1 MTIQVKVKPNAH
13 QARRVGTHEAGA
25 VGVIRV
31 AVPERGSPS
40 DAWTLCQCPT
50 STRTASATCRS
61 RYTRGL
67 LQAAGVE
74 VHATPLIFNP
84 RQLESTMIRRTFFCA
99 AAALA
104 LLAAPAFAQDN
115 WPSKPVKLISPFPAG
130 GTSDVMARMVAD
142 ALSKE
147 FGQQFVVDNIGGAG
161 GTIGTGRAAKMA
173 ADGYTLVQTGVGQNA
188 VAHGLN
194 PNVGYDS
201 MKDFVHISQVHSGP
215 NVLVVHPSTPFKTFK
230 ELVDYVRKNP
240 GKLNYGF
247 THAASGHMAMELLK
261 LEASKCPPTKD
272 CNGFFMVGI
281 PYRGGGPMMQDL
293 LGGQI
298 PLMFIN
304 QDVALQHVKTGK
316 LRALALTSAQRNPL
330 YPDVPTIA
338 ESGFPGFQALS
349 WSGLSAIK
357 GTPQPIVDK
366 LEAAMKKIMTSPEIK
381 QRMESVG
388 FVVPTAGA
396 APYTQFVKSEIDLWT
411 QVIKTAGIKPE

>member
-1 MTIQVKVKPNAH
+1 MS
-13 QARRVGTHEAGA
+13 RRRTFLAA
-25 VGVIRV
+25 L
-31 AVPERGSPS
+31 P
-40 DAWTLCQCPT
+40 TL
-50 STRTASATCRS
+50 
-61 RYTRGL
+61 L
-67 LQAAGVE
+67 LQAA
-74 VHATPLIFNP
+74 PLW
-84 RQLESTMIRRTFFCA
+84 
-99 AAALA
+99 
-104 LLAAPAFAQDN
+104 AQDA
-115 WPSKPVKLISPFPAG
+115 WPSKPVKLICAFPAG
-130 GTSDVMARMVAD
+130 GTSDVLARIVAD

-147 FGQQFVVDNIGGAG
+147 FGQQFIVDNIGGAG
-161 GTIGTGRAAKMA
+161 GTSGTRRAAKMA
-173 ADGYTLVQTGVGQNA
+173 PDGYTIVQTGVGQNA

-201 MKDFVHISQVHSGP
+201 MKDFVHITQVNSGP
-215 NVLVVHPSTPFKTFK
+215 NVLVVNPATPFKTFT

-261 LEASKCPPTKD
+261 LEASKCAPGAKP

-304 QDVALQHVKTGK
+304 QDTALPHVRGGK
-316 LRALALTSAQRNPL
+316 LRALAVTSLQRNRL

-357 GTPQPIVDK
+357 CTPQPIIDK
-366 LEAAMKKIMTSPEIK
+366 LEAAMKKIMASAEIR
-381 QRMESVG
+381 QRMDSIG
-388 FVVPTAGA
+388 FVIPAQGA
-396 APYTQFVKSEIDLWT
+396 QPYTKFVQSEIDLWT
-411 QVIKTAGIKPE
+411 KVIKTNGIKPE